1 MWISRYRWESLV
13 QRVER
18 CEKTI
23 RNQRDEMNEK
33 IYDTAKRILWNPK
46 ELSDEIED
54 VEQINN
60 FIEDFLRS

>member
-1 MWISRYRWESLV
+1 
-13 QRVER
+13 
-18 CEKTI
+18 
-23 RNQRDEMNEK
+23 MNEK